1 MMKNFVFSLFLLFPS
16 LIFSQSN
23 ARRVLWIGNSYTYVN
38 DLPNLLRQ
46 LALSGGDSLI
56 MDSNTPGG
64 YTFANHSSNA
74 VTLQKLALNNND
86 FVILQA
92 QSQEP
97 SFPPTQVEAQTFPYA
112 QQLDSLVHVGS
123 ACAKTVFYMTWGRK
137 YGDTQNCLN
146 YPPLCTFEGM
156 NDRLRWAYK
165 QMADEN
171 EALMSP
177 VGMAWKASWEADSSI
192 NLWSSDNSHPSLA
205 GSYLAACVFY
215 ATILEKN
222 PVGLSYTA
230 GIPTSQATFL
240 QQIASNTVFDSLSTW
255 NINRWDAQSSFTYNA
270 QGNSISFTSTSQNA
284 NQYAWDFG
292 DGQLSNEENPI
303 HIYDGSNNS
312 YVVQLIASGLCSA
325 DTSALVIQLQ
335 PNSIV
340 EASFQ
345 SLQVF
350 PNPANTQLT
359 IKSNN
364 STKIDLKVFSSSGKL
379 VKQMNRCQ
387 SPIILDIEDL
397 ATGMYQ
403 VVCSDGQNQK
413 SFRVLKK

>member
-74 VTLQKLALNNND
+74 VTLQKLALNTND

-97 SFPPTQVEAQTFPYA
+97 SFPPTQVETQTFPYA
-112 QQLDSLVHVGS
+112 QQLDSLIHVGS

-177 VGMAWKASWEADSSI
+177 VGMAWRASWEADSSI

-230 GIPTSQATFL
+230 GIPASQATFL

-303 HIYDGSNNS
+303 HMYDGSNNS

-345 SLQVF
+345 NLRVF

-359 IKSNN
+359 ITSDNL
-364 STKIDLKVFSSSGKL
+364 TKIDVQVFSSTGKM
-379 VKQMNRCQ
+379 VKQILQSQ
-387 SPIILDIEDL
+387 SPTILNIENL

-403 VVCSDGQNQK
+403 VVCSDGRNHK
-413 SFRVLKK
+413 TFRILKD

>member
-1 MMKNFVFSLFLLFPS
+1 MKNVVSILIFLIPTFL
-16 LIFSQSN
+16 FSQSN
-23 ARRVLWIGNSYTYVN
+23 AKRVLWIGNSYTNVN

-64 YTFANHSSNA
+64 YTFASHSSNA
-74 VTLQKLALNNND
+74 VTLQKLALSTND

-97 SFPPTQVEAQTFPYA
+97 SFPPTQVETQTFPYA
-112 QQLDSLVHVGS
+112 QQLDSLIHVGS

-137 YGDTQNCLN
+137 YGDSQNCPN

-177 VGMAWKASWEADSSI
+177 VGMAWKASWAADSTI

-205 GSYLAACVFY
+205 GSYLAGCVFY
-215 ATILEKN
+215 STILEKN

-230 GIPTSQATFL
+230 GLPAVQATFL
-240 QQIASNTVFDSLSTW
+240 QQIAFNTVFDSLSTW

-270 QGNSISFTSTSQNA
+270 QGNSVNFTSSSENA
-284 NQYAWDFG
+284 NQFSWDFG
-292 DGQLSNEENPI
+292 DGQMSNEENPI
-303 HIYDGSNNS
+303 HIYELSNSS
-312 YVVQLIASGLCSA
+312 YEVQLIATGECSS
-325 DTSALVIQLQ
+325 DTNTILVQLQ

-340 EASFQ
+340 ESSFQ
-345 SLQVF
+345 SLEVF

-359 IKSNN
+359 IISGN
-364 STKIDLKVFSSSGKL
+364 STKFDVQIFSSTGKL
-379 VKQMNRCQ
+379 IMQIDNCQ
-387 SPIILDIEDL
+387 SPTILDIENL
-397 ATGMYQ
+397 ETGIYQ

-413 SFRVLKK
+413 TFRVLKK

>member
-1 MMKNFVFSLFLLFPS
+1 MKNFVSILIFLIPTFL
-16 LIFSQSN
+16 FSQSN
-23 ARRVLWIGNSYTYVN
+23 AKRVLWIGNSYTYVN
-38 DLPNLLRQ
+38 DLPSLLRQ

-64 YTFANHSSNA
+64 YTFANHMSNA
-74 VTLQKLALNNND
+74 VTLQKLAINTND

-97 SFPPTQVEAQTFPYA
+97 SFPPTQLETQTFPYA
-112 QQLDSLVHVGS
+112 QQLDSLIHVGS

-137 YGDTQNCLN
+137 YGDSQNCPN

-177 VGMAWKASWEADSSI
+177 VGMAWKASWAADSTI
-192 NLWSSDNSHPSLA
+192 NLWSSDFSHPSLA

-230 GIPTSQATFL
+230 GIPASQATFL

-255 NINRWDAQSSFTYNA
+255 NVNRWDAQSSFIYNA
-270 QGNSISFTSTSQNA
+270 QGNSVNFTSTSENA
-284 NQYAWDFG
+284 NQFSWDFG
-292 DGQLSNEENPI
+292 DGQMSNEENPI
-303 HIYDGSNNS
+303 HIYESSNSS
-312 YVVQLIASGLCSA
+312 YVVQLIASGLCSL
-325 DTSALVIQLQ
+325 DTSAIGVQLQ
-335 PNSIV
+335 PNAIV

-345 SLQVF
+345 SLQVY
-350 PNPANTQLT
+350 PNPANTQLSIT
-359 IKSNN
+359 FDN
-364 STKIDLKVFSSSGKL
+364 STKFDIQIFSPTGKL

-387 SPIILDIEDL
+387 SPTILDIEDL

>member
-1 MMKNFVFSLFLLFPS
+1 MKNFVLILIFLVPTFL
-16 LIFSQSN
+16 FSQSN
-23 ARRVLWIGNSYTYVN
+23 AKRILWIGNSYTYVN
-38 DLPNLLRQ
+38 DLPTLLRQ
-46 LALSGGDSLI
+46 LALSGGDTLI

-74 VTLQKLALNNND
+74 VTLQKLALNTND

-97 SFPPTQVEAQTFPYA
+97 SFPPTQVESQTFPYA
-112 QQLDSLVHVGS
+112 QQLDSLIHVGS
-123 ACAKTVFYMTWGRK
+123 ACAKTVFFMTWGRK
-137 YGDTQNCLN
+137 YGDSQNCPN

-177 VGMAWKASWEADSSI
+177 VGMAWKASWAADSSI

-215 ATILEKN
+215 ATILEKS

-230 GIPTSQATFL
+230 GIQASQATFL
-240 QQIASNTVFDSLSTW
+240 QQIASITVFDSLSTS
-255 NINRWDAQSSFTYNA
+255 NINRWDAQSSFTFNA
-270 QGNSISFTSTSQNA
+270 QGNTVNFISSSQNA
-284 NQYAWDFG
+284 NQYSWDFG
-292 DGQLSNEENPI
+292 DGQMSTEENPT
-303 HIYDGSNNS
+303 HIYESSNNF
-312 YVVQLIASGLCSA
+312 YVVQLIASGLCSS
-325 DTSALVIQLQ
+325 DTSAIEVQLQ

-345 SLQVF
+345 GLQVF
-350 PNPANTQLT
+350 PNPANNQLT
-359 IKSNN
+359 IISGKSA
-364 STKIDLKVFSSSGKL
+364 KFDVQVFSSTGKL
-379 VKQMNRCQ
+379 IMQIDHCQ
-387 SPIILDIEDL
+387 SPTTLDIENL

-403 VVCSDGQNQK
+403 VICSDGK
-413 SFRVLKK
+413 FRKVFRVLKK

>member
-1 MMKNFVFSLFLLFPS
+1 MKNFVYILIFLIPNYL
-16 LIFSQSN
+16 FSQSN
-23 ARRVLWIGNSYTYVN
+23 AKRILWIGNSYTYVN
-38 DLPNLLRQ
+38 DLPSLLRQ

-74 VTLQKLALNNND
+74 VTLQKIALSTND

-97 SFPPTQVEAQTFPYA
+97 SFPPTQVETQTFPYA
-112 QQLDSLVHVGS
+112 QQLDSLIHVGS
-123 ACAKTVFYMTWGRK
+123 ACAKTVFFMTWGRK
-137 YGDTQNCLN
+137 YGDSQNCPN

-156 NDRLRWAYK
+156 NNRLRWAYK

-177 VGMAWKASWEADSSI
+177 VGMAWKASWVADSTI

-230 GIPTSQATFL
+230 GLPAVQATFL

-255 NINRWDAQSSFTYNA
+255 NINRWDAQSSFTYNS
-270 QGNSISFTSTSQNA
+270 QGNSISFTSTSQYA
-284 NQYAWDFG
+284 YQYAWDFG
-292 DGQLSNEENPI
+292 DGQLSDEENPI

-312 YVVQLIASGLCSA
+312 YVVQLIASGLCSS
-325 DTSALVIQLQ
+325 DTSVLAIQFQ

-345 SLQVF
+345 NLRVF

-359 IKSNN
+359 ITSDN
-364 STKIDLKVFSSSGKL
+364 STKIDVQVFSSTGKL
-379 VKQMNRCQ
+379 VKQILRSQ
-387 SPIILDIEDL
+387 SPTILNIENL

-403 VVCSDGQNQK
+403 VVCSDGQNK
-413 SFRVLKK
+413 KTFRILKD

>member
-1 MMKNFVFSLFLLFPS
+1 MMKNLVSILIFLIPTFL
-16 LIFSQSN
+16 FSQSN
-23 ARRVLWIGNSYTYVN
+23 AKRVLWIGNSYTYVN

-74 VTLQKLALNNND
+74 LTLQKLALNTND

-97 SFPPTQVEAQTFPYA
+97 SFPPTQVETQTFPYA
-112 QQLDSLVHVGS
+112 QQLDSLIHVGS
-123 ACAKTVFYMTWGRK
+123 DCAKTVFYMTWGRK
-137 YGDTQNCLN
+137 YGDAQNCPN
-146 YPPLCTFEGM
+146 YPPLCSFEGM

-177 VGMAWKASWEADSSI
+177 VGMAWKASWAADSTI
-192 NLWSSDNSHPSLA
+192 NLWSSDFSHPSLA

-230 GIPTSQATFL
+230 GLPAVQATFL

-255 NINRWDAQSSFTYNA
+255 NINRWDAQSSFTYNS
-270 QGNSISFTSTSQNA
+270 QGNSVNFTSTSENS
-284 NQYAWDFG
+284 NQFSWDFG
-292 DGQLSNEENPI
+292 DGQMSNEENPI

-312 YVVQLIASGLCSA
+312 YVVQLIASGECSS
-325 DTSALVIQLQ
+325 DTNAIVVQLQ
-335 PNSIV
+335 PNAIF
-340 EASFQ
+340 ETSFQ

-359 IKSNN
+359 ITSDN
-364 STKIDLKVFSSSGKL
+364 SKGIDVQVFSSTGKL
-379 VKQMNRCQ
+379 IMQINRCQ
-387 SPIILDIEDL
+387 SPTILDIEDL
-397 ATGMYQ
+397 ANGMYQ
-403 VVCSDGQNQK
+403 VVFSDGQNQK
-413 SFRVLKK
+413 SFRILKD

>member
-1 MMKNFVFSLFLLFPS
+1 MMKKFVFSLFLLFPS

-23 ARRVLWIGNSYTYVN
+23 AKRVLWIGNSYTNVN
-38 DLPNLLRQ
+38 DLPTLLRQ
-46 LALSGGDSLI
+46 LSLSGGDSLI

-74 VTLQKLALNNND
+74 VTLQKLALNTND

-97 SFPPTQVEAQTFPYA
+97 SFPPAQVETQTFPFA
-112 QQLDSLVHVGS
+112 QQLDSLIHVGS

-177 VGMAWKASWEADSSI
+177 VGMAWRASWEADSSI

-230 GIPTSQATFL
+230 GIPASQAIFL

-255 NINRWDAQSSFTYNA
+255 NINRWDARSSFTYNA
-270 QGNSISFTSTSQNA
+270 QGNAISFSSTSQNA
-284 NQYAWDFG
+284 NEYAWDFG
-292 DGQLSNEENPI
+292 DGQISNDENPI

-312 YVVQLIASGLCSA
+312 YVVQLIASGLCSS
-325 DTSALVIQLQ
+325 DTNAIVVQLQ
-335 PNSIV
+335 PNAIV
-340 EASFQ
+340 ETTFQ

-350 PNPANTQLT
+350 PNPANTQLIIT
-359 IKSNN
+359 YDNL
-364 STKIDLKVFSSSGKL
+364 TKIDVQVFSSTGKL
-379 VKQMNRCQ
+379 IMQINRCQ
-387 SPIILDIEDL
+387 SPTILDIEDL

-403 VVCSDGQNQK
+403 VVCSDFQNQK
-413 SFRVLKK
+413 TFRILKD

>member
-1 MMKNFVFSLFLLFPS
+1 MKNFVFSLLLLFPS

-23 ARRVLWIGNSYTYVN
+23 AKRVLWIGNSYTYVN
-38 DLPNLLRQ
+38 DLPSLLRQ

-56 MDSNTPGG
+56 MDSNTIGG
-64 YTFANHSSNA
+64 YTFANHASNA
-74 VTLQKLALNNND
+74 VTLQKLALNTND

-97 SFPPTQVEAQTFPYA
+97 SFPPTQVETQTFPYA
-112 QQLDSLVHVGS
+112 HQLDSLVHAGS

-137 YGDTQNCLN
+137 YGDTQNCPN

-177 VGMAWKASWEADSSI
+177 VGMAWKASWEADSTI

-215 ATILEKN
+215 ATILQKN

-230 GIPTSQATFL
+230 GIPASQATFL

-255 NINRWDAQSSFTYNA
+255 NINRWDAQSSFTYNS
-270 QGNSISFTSTSQNA
+270 QSNSISFTSTSQNA

-325 DTSALVIQLQ
+325 DTSTLVIQLQ
-335 PNSIV
+335 PNSLV

-345 SLQVF
+345 NLRVF

-359 IKSNN
+359 ITSDN
-364 STKIDLKVFSSSGKL
+364 SSKIDVHVFSSTGKL
-379 VKQMNRCQ
+379 VKQIHCCQ
-387 SPIILDIEDL
+387 SSTSLDIENL
-397 ATGMYQ
+397 AIGMYQ

-413 SFRVLKK
+413 TFRVLKK

>member
-1 MMKNFVFSLFLLFPS
+1 MMKNFVFSLLLLFPS

-23 ARRVLWIGNSYTYVN
+23 AKRVLWIGNSYTNVN
-38 DLPNLLRQ
+38 DLPTLLRQ

-64 YTFANHSSNA
+64 YTFANHASNA
-74 VTLQKLALNNND
+74 VTLQKLALSTND

-97 SFPPTQVEAQTFPYA
+97 SFPPTQVETQTFPYA
-112 QQLDSLVHVGS
+112 QQLDSLIHVGS

-137 YGDTQNCLN
+137 YGDTQNCPN
-146 YPPLCTFEGM
+146 YAPLCTFEGM

-171 EALMSP
+171 EGLMSP
-177 VGMAWKASWEADSSI
+177 VGMAWKASWEADSTI

-230 GIPTSQATFL
+230 GLPALQATFL

-292 DGQLSNEENPI
+292 DGQLSNEGNPI

-312 YVVQLIASGLCSA
+312 YLVQLIASGLCSA
-325 DTSALVIQLQ
+325 DTSTLVIQLQ

-345 SLQVF
+345 NLRVF

-359 IKSNN
+359 ITSDN
-364 STKIDLKVFSSSGKL
+364 SKGIDVQVFSSTGKL
-379 VKQMNRCQ
+379 VKQILQSQ
-387 SPIILDIEDL
+387 SPTSLNIENL

-403 VVCSDGQNQK
+403 VVCSDDRNQK
-413 SFRVLKK
+413 TFRILKD

>member
-1 MMKNFVFSLFLLFPS
+1 MKNLVSILIFLIPTFL
-16 LIFSQSN
+16 FSQSN
-23 ARRVLWIGNSYTYVN
+23 AKRILWIGNSYTSVN
-38 DLPNLLRQ
+38 DLPSLLRQ

-64 YTFANHSSNA
+64 YTFASHSSNA
-74 VTLQKLALNNND
+74 VTLQKLALSTND

-97 SFPPTQVEAQTFPYA
+97 SFPPTQVESQTFPFA
-112 QQLDSLVHVGS
+112 HQLDSLIHVGS
-123 ACAKTVFYMTWGRK
+123 DCAKTVFFMTWGRK
-137 YGDTQNCLN
+137 YGDAQNCPN

-177 VGMAWKASWEADSSI
+177 VGMAWKASWAADSTI
-192 NLWSSDNSHPSLA
+192 NLWSSDFSHPSLA

-230 GIPTSQATFL
+230 GIPASQATFL

-255 NINRWDAQSSFTYNA
+255 NINRWDARSSFTFNA
-270 QGNSISFTSTSQNA
+270 QGSTVNFTSSSQNA
-284 NQYAWDFG
+284 NQYSWDFG
-292 DGQLSNEENPI
+292 DGQMSNEENPI
-303 HIYDGSNNS
+303 HIYESNNSS
-312 YVVQLIASGLCSA
+312 YVVQLIASGECSV
-325 DTSALVIQLQ
+325 DTSAIVVQLQ

-345 SLQVF
+345 SLQVY

-364 STKIDLKVFSSSGKL
+364 STKIDMQIFSSTGKL
-379 VKQMNRCQ
+379 IKQVKSCQ
-387 SPIILDIEDL
+387 LPTILDIEDL

-413 SFRVLKK
+413 TFRILKD

>member
-1 MMKNFVFSLFLLFPS
+1 MMKNFLSILIFLIPTFL
-16 LIFSQSN
+16 FSQSN
-23 ARRVLWIGNSYTYVN
+23 AKRVLWIGNSYTYVN
-38 DLPNLLRQ
+38 DLPSLLRQ

-74 VTLQKLALNNND
+74 VTLQKLALSTND

-97 SFPPTQVEAQTFPYA
+97 SFPPTQVESQTFPFA
-112 QQLDSLVHVGS
+112 HQLDSLIHAGS
-123 ACAKTVFYMTWGRK
+123 TCAKTVFYMTWGRK
-137 YGDTQNCLN
+137 YGDSQNCLN

-177 VGMAWKASWEADSSI
+177 VGMAWKASWAADSTI
-192 NLWSSDNSHPSLA
+192 NLWSSDFSHPSLA

-230 GIPTSQATFL
+230 GIPASQATFL

-255 NINRWDAQSSFTYNA
+255 NINRWDAQSSFTYNS
-270 QGNSISFTSTSQNA
+270 QGNSVNFSSSSENA
-284 NQYAWDFG
+284 NQFSWDFG
-292 DGQLSNEENPI
+292 DGQMSNEENPI
-303 HIYDGSNNS
+303 HIYESNNSS
-312 YVVQLIASGLCSA
+312 YVVQLIASGECSS
-325 DTSALVIQLQ
+325 DTSVVVVQLQ

-345 SLQVF
+345 SLQIF

-359 IKSNN
+359 IISGN
-364 STKIDLKVFSSSGKL
+364 STKFDVQVFSSTGKL
-379 VKQMNRCQ
+379 VKQIHQSQ
-387 SPIILDIEDL
+387 SPTTLNIENL
-397 ATGMYQ
+397 ETGIYQ

-413 SFRVLKK
+413 TFRVLKK

>member
-1 MMKNFVFSLFLLFPS
+1 MMKNFVFSLFFLFPS
-16 LIFSQSN
+16 LVFSQSN
-23 ARRVLWIGNSYTYVN
+23 AKRVLWIGNSYTYVN
-38 DLPNLLRQ
+38 DLPSLLRQ

-64 YTFANHSSNA
+64 YTFANHMSNA
-74 VTLQKLALNNND
+74 VTLQKLALTTND

-97 SFPPTQVEAQTFPYA
+97 SFPPTQVETQTFPYA
-112 QQLDSLVHVGS
+112 KQLDSLIHLGS
-123 ACAKTVFYMTWGRK
+123 TCAKTVFYMTWGRK
-137 YGDTQNCLN
+137 YGDAQNCPN
-146 YPPLCTFEGM
+146 YPPLCSFEGM

-177 VGMAWKASWEADSSI
+177 VGMAWKASWAADSSI

-230 GIPTSQATFL
+230 GIPASQATFL

-255 NINRWDAQSSFTYNA
+255 NINRWDAQSSFTYNS
-270 QGNSISFTSTSQNA
+270 QGNSVNFTSTSENS
-284 NQYAWDFG
+284 NQFSWDFG
-292 DGQLSNEENPI
+292 DGQMSNEENPI

-312 YVVQLIASGLCSA
+312 YVVQLIASGECSS
-325 DTSALVIQLQ
+325 DTNAIVVQLQ
-335 PNSIV
+335 PNAIF
-340 EASFQ
+340 ETSFQ

-359 IKSNN
+359 ITSDN
-364 STKIDLKVFSSSGKL
+364 STKIDVQVFSSTGKL
-379 VKQMNRCQ
+379 IMQINRCQ
-387 SPIILDIEDL
+387 SPTILDIEDL
-397 ATGMYQ
+397 ANGMYQ
-403 VVCSDGQNQK
+403 VVFSDGQNQK
-413 SFRVLKK
+413 SFRILKD